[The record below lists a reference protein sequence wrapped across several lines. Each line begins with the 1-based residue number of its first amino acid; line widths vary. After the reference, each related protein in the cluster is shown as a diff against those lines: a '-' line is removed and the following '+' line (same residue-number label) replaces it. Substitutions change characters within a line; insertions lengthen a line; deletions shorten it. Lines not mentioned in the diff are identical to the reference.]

1 MELEHSFTVPVT
13 KERAW
18 DVLLDVEKVAPCMP
32 GATVDSFDGKVIN
45 GRMKVKLGPISMTYA
60 GKAEIVEQDAQAGL
74 IRMEASGKETKGAG
88 TASASVRSVL
98 EAQGPQTRVTVH
110 TTMNVTGKPA
120 QFGRGVMNEVSGKLI
135 GIFADNLADLLSQN
149 EDAGAG
155 EGAGGDAPA
164 GDVAAGDV
172 AAGPVAAGNGAAAA
186 TAAPAALT
194 PVSDLHLNA
203 RAAAALHREGLITAG
218 DVAGKTAKELLAIDG
233 IGRASVDEIKSSL
246 AEHGIALASADSVTA
261 ETTETTGAAETAG
274 TAGASGVAEAG
285 GTAGAAGASG
295 GADGGVADAGR
306 GEVGATPS
314 AAGSAGGASKAAA
327 STTASSTAPTTSS
340 PNGQSAK
347 AGTAGSAGSAVAPPR
362 RRQRD
367 ESLNLLRV
375 AGGPVLKRSIPVLAG
390 LTAVIIIGIRRR
402 LHRRSS

>member
-45 GRMKVKLGPISMTYA
+45 GRMKVKVGPISMTYA
-60 GKAEIVEQDAQAGL
+60 GKAEIVEQDVQAGL

-120 QFGRGVMNEVSGKLI
+120 QFGRGVMSDVSGKLI
-135 GIFADNLADLLSQN
+135 GIFAGNLADLLADS

-155 EGAGGDAPA
+155 EGAGGDGPA
-164 GDVAAGDV
+164 GDVAAGP
-172 AAGPVAAGNGAAAA
+172 AAASNGAAAA
-186 TAAPAALT
+186 NAVPAALT

-218 DVAGKTAKELLAIDG
+218 DIAGKTAKELLAIDG

-261 ETTETTGAAETAG
+261 EATETTGG
-274 TAGASGVAEAG
+274 AEAG
-285 GTAGAAGASG
+285 GTAGAAEA
-295 GADGGVADAGR
+295 GGVADAAGA
-306 GEVGATPS
+306 EVGATPPT
-314 AAGSAGGASKAAA
+314 AGRAVGASKAAA
-327 STTASSTAPTTSS
+327 STTAGSSAPTTSS
-340 PNGQSAK
+340 PNGQSAQ
-347 AGTAGSAGSAVAPPR
+347 AGSAGSAGSTGAPPR

-390 LTAVIIIGIRRR
+390 LTAVIIIGIRRK

>member
-45 GRMKVKLGPISMTYA
+45 GRMKVKVGPISMTYA

-135 GIFADNLADLLSQN
+135 GIFADNLADLLAQN
-149 EDAGAG
+149 EDGGAD

-164 GDVAAGDV
+164 GDVAAGP
-172 AAGPVAAGNGAAAA
+172 AAASNGAAAA
-186 TAAPAALT
+186 NAGPAALT

-261 ETTETTGAAETAG
+261 EATETTGAAEAG
-274 TAGASGVAEAG
+274 GTVGVAE
-285 GTAGAAGASG
+285 TAGAAEA
-295 GADGGVADAGR
+295 GGVADAAGA
-306 GEVGATPS
+306 EVGATPS

-327 STTASSTAPTTSS
+327 STTASSSAPTTSS

-347 AGTAGSAGSAVAPPR
+347 AGSAGSAGSTVAPPR

-390 LTAVIIIGIRRR
+390 LTAVIIIGIRRK
-402 LHRRSS
+402 LHRRSSEPRR

>member
-45 GRMKVKLGPISMTYA
+45 GRMKVKVGPISMTYA

-98 EAQGPQTRVTVH
+98 EALGPQTRVTVH

-120 QFGRGVMNEVSGKLI
+120 QFGRGVMNEISGKLI
-135 GIFADNLADLLSQN
+135 GIFADNLADLLTDS

-164 GDVAAGDV
+164 GDVAAGP
-172 AAGPVAAGNGAAAA
+172 AAASNGAAAA
-186 TAAPAALT
+186 NAVPAALT

-246 AEHGIALASADSVTA
+246 AEYGIALAPADSVTA
-261 ETTETTGAAETAG
+261 EKEKEY
-274 TAGASGVAEAG
+274 
-285 GTAGAAGASG
+285 
-295 GADGGVADAGR
+295 
-306 GEVGATPS
+306 
-314 AAGSAGGASKAAA
+314 
-327 STTASSTAPTTSS
+327 
-340 PNGQSAK
+340 
-347 AGTAGSAGSAVAPPR
+347 
-362 RRQRD
+362 
-367 ESLNLLRV
+367 
-375 AGGPVLKRSIPVLAG
+375 
-390 LTAVIIIGIRRR
+390 
-402 LHRRSS
+402 